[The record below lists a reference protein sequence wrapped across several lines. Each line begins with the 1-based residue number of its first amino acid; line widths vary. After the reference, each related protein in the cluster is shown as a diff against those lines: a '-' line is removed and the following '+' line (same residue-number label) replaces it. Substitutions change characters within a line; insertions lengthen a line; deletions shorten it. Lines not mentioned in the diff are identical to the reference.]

1 MIKTIITKITTNNY
15 QNKPPQKHPEYDQT
29 IYSCV
34 DYLNDKMVFFIVT
47 GVKD

>member
-29 IYSCV
+29 IYSCIDV
-34 DYLNDKMVFFIVT
+34 SNDFLTFYKHFVL
-47 GVKD
+47 